1 MSKAT
6 ETAKKA
12 AESSASATANTD
24 SNLVVGQWNSLRSV
38 KTHNPDALKKDDLWS
53 VPPQALEEEPGFN
66 VRGSFLDG
74 DYFETPEAKE
84 RIESLAQAYTDGRF
98 VPPIT
103 VKVKDGH
110 IYVRD
115 GAHRRRA
122 LLLAIS
128 RGADI
133 KRVTVIELKGNDADQ
148 ELLLATANEGLQLHT
163 LDRAALYQRQLAY
176 GFTASE
182 IAQRFGRSVTHV
194 LQLLEMCEMPR
205 AMLTMVRKDQ
215 VSATYALELFKQH
228 GGTNALAMLQK
239 ELEALTDTS
248 GATSDAQAKQVRV
261 TKKKVEQG
269 GIKITKKTVNVM
281 RDTFVSLDAA
291 IEKAELN
298 KRSGKFTVV
307 LDADMMD
314 KLMKLREVLNPKE
327 DASATDD
334 KQASLL
340 EEAA

>member
-12 AESSASATANTD
+12 AESSASATANTE

-110 IYVRD
+110 
-115 GAHRRRA
+115 
-122 LLLAIS
+122 
-128 RGADI
+128 
-133 KRVTVIELKGNDADQ
+133 N
-148 ELLLATANEGLQLHT
+148 
-163 LDRAALYQRQLAY
+163 
-176 GFTASE
+176 
-182 IAQRFGRSVTHV
+182 
-194 LQLLEMCEMPR
+194 
-205 AMLTMVRKDQ
+205 
-215 VSATYALELFKQH
+215 
-228 GGTNALAMLQK
+228 
-239 ELEALTDTS
+239 
-248 GATSDAQAKQVRV
+248 
-261 TKKKVEQG
+261 
-269 GIKITKKTVNVM
+269 
-281 RDTFVSLDAA
+281 AA

-340 EEAA
+340 EESA